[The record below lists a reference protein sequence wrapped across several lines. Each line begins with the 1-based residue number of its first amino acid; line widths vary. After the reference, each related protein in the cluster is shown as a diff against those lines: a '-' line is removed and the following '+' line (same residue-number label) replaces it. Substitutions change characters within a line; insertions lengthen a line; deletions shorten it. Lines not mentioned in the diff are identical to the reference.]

1 MKKILAVILT
11 VLMIFSAVSM
21 GVVAGDDE
29 KVPVVILQGYS
40 GPDLAYADE
49 NGEPIFDENGN
60 VQLAWPLNFDSLGED
75 ITALLADVTL
85 NQEDL
90 GDSIVDVLQEY
101 FEPLEMNPD
110 GTSKNNLVPYPSG
123 AANTRAS
130 TLIEN
135 GMEQYVPE
143 AAFAEMAIEEVGAEN
158 VFGFTQDWRQSQVD
172 SAADLDKY
180 IQEVKALTGADK
192 VDIYGLSHGGQYGTS
207 YLYYYGHKGD
217 VRNAVFGNPATL
229 GTSAVGS
236 FFTGEYVDVNLQ
248 DVIRFVE
255 HGFEYEQDWE
265 WLLQLL
271 TLDEFLVEIVNSAL
285 VNTDL
290 LDGIVLIPS
299 LWDFVPHNYFENA
312 LQYVGLTE
320 STNGKLYNDTVK
332 FHADVNNDGLN
343 LANKLAD
350 LKASGMKI
358 GYVCGSGYDSVN
370 GKYNSD
376 ILIDTYLSSGSD
388 CALANE
394 TFPSDYMQANT
405 VCNNPDHYHI
415 SPEFDIDASAGFLPD
430 ATWFVRNQGHG
441 MIMHDEYSKNLVH
454 DFMWG
459 DVESVY
465 SSKEYPQFNM
475 SQNNSEIIYTRFN
488 NTSSGYHSTNDDELI
503 IKNMSVEADAV
514 IWSIEAV
521 GADIDFDYSQGL
533 TIPKGNVVNI
543 GAINNDFDSAEI
555 PFEVRITYSLL
566 NTQLTYVTNVFCF
579 TPMTDEQIEKY
590 SYLSNVADVLPDEI
604 PETTVPDETI
614 ENTTEADTETPI
626 ENTTAVET
634 TTMASTD
641 SKETTTKKADE
652 QTTAK
657 NEDKK
662 ENVEAED
669 IPKTNRS
676 VTTVLTSLA
685 VLIGASITVCAVV
698 KKKEN
703 E

>member
-1 MKKILAVILT
+1 MKKVLSVVLAVLI
-11 VLMIFSAVSM
+11 IFSAVSM
-21 GVVAGDDE
+21 GVVAGNEE

-40 GPDLAYADE
+40 GPDLAYADA
-49 NGEPIFDENGN
+49 NGDPIFDENGN

-130 TLIEN
+130 TLIEM
-135 GMEQYVPE
+135 GMEQYIPE
-143 AAFAEMAIEEVGAEN
+143 ATFAEMAIEEVGAEN

-290 LDGIVLIPS
+290 LEGIVLIPS

-320 STNGKLYNDTVK
+320 ATNGKLYNDTVK
-332 FHADVNNDGLN
+332 FHTDVNNDGLN

-350 LKASGMKI
+350 LEASGMKI

-394 TFPSDYMQANT
+394 TFSSDYTQANT

-415 SPEFDIDASAGFLPD
+415 SPEFNIDASTGFLPD
-430 ATWFVRNQGHG
+430 STWYIRNQGHG

-454 DFMWG
+454 DFLWG
-459 DVESVY
+459 DIENVY

-475 SQNNSEIIYTRFN
+475 SQNNGEILYARFD
-488 NTSSGYHSTNDDELI
+488 NTSSGYHSTNDTGI
-503 IKNMSVEADAV
+503 VVKNMSVEADVV
-514 IWSIEAV
+514 IWSIESV
-521 GADIDFDYSQGL
+521 GADIDFEYAQGTTL
-533 TIPKGNVVNI
+533 KMGQIMNI
-543 GAINNDFDSAEI
+543 KATNNDFESAEI
-555 PFEVRITYSLL
+555 PFEVQITYSLL
-566 NTQLTYVTNVFCF
+566 NTQLTYETKTFLF
-579 TPMTDEQIEKY
+579 TPMTDAQMMQF
-590 SYLSNVADVLPDEI
+590 SYLSQVADVLPDE
-604 PETTVPDETI
+604 ETTESTTVPDDETTQS
-614 ENTTEADTETPI
+614 TTESTTED
-626 ENTTAVET
+626 ET
-634 TTMASTD
+634 VN
-641 SKETTTKKADE
+641 DE
-652 QTTAK
+652 KT
-657 NEDKK
+657 
-662 ENVEAED
+662 ENVEGD

-676 VTTVLTSLA
+676 ISTVITAVA
-685 VLIGASITVCAVV
+685 VLAGTAITVGVV
-698 KKKEN
+698 IKKKDE